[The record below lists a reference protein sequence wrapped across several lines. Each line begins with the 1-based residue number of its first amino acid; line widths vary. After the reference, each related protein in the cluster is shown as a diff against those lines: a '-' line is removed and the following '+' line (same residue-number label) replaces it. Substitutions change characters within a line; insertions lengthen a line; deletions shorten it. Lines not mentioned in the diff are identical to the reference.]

1 MMVLSH
7 QILFVE
13 AVVGDSGCSVSLF
26 GNEAWLGQSE
36 IWLPR
41 T

>member
-1 MMVLSH
+1 MMVLSQ

-13 AVVGDSGCSVSLF
+13 VVVGDSGCSVSL
-26 GNEAWLGQSE
+26 LGE
-36 IWLPR
+36 KGWIGR

>member
-1 MMVLSH
+1 MMVMSH
-7 QILFVE
+7 QILFIEVVVE
-13 AVVGDSGCSVSLF
+13 DSGFSVSLF